1 MKEKSK
7 GAKKMIADNLKNYE
21 LYCPIHKNFK
31 SAFEFLKKATRED
44 LPVGRYELDGDN
56 LFALVQEYDS
66 KAVDMAKNE
75 AHQRYIDIQHILSG
89 TESLAFF
96 DLRKGVAKTEYND
109 VKDVQFYED
118 CTQAS
123 HCILEAGEY
132 AIFFPQDIHK
142 PGMCI
147 NGVSTPVKKV
157 VVKIKI

>member
-1 MKEKSK
+1 M
-7 GAKKMIADNLKNYE
+7 KMIADNLNNFA
-21 LYCPIHKNFK
+21 LYNNVHKNFAP
-31 SAFEFLKKATRED
+31 AFEFIKKATAEN

-66 KAVDMAKNE
+66 KAVDVAKNE
-75 AHQRYIDIQHILSG
+75 AHQRYIDIQHIISG

-96 DLRKGVAKTEYND
+96 DISKGVAKTEYND

-118 CTQAS
+118 CPSAS
-123 HCILEAGEY
+123 VCILAAGEY
-132 AIFFPQDIHK
+132 AIFFPHDIHK

-157 VVKIKI
+157 VVKIKV